1 MKEINFRTDILPLKD
16 RLFKMSL
23 RITQNKEEA
32 EDIVQ
37 ETLIRLWNE
46 RSKWQLISN
55 IVSYSMTICRNLS
68 LDYLRHKENQNIT
81 LNSSLHDCADS
92 MPMPDEALQ
101 NDERQASVAKIINN
115 LPEKQRTVVQLRDI
129 EGMSYKE
136 IAGILEISE
145 SDVKVTLY
153 RAREVLRKRLEI
165 HKL

>member
-23 RITQNKEEA
+23 RITQNNEEA

-55 IVSYSMTICRNLS
+55 IESYSMTICRNLS

-92 MPMPDEALQ
+92 TPMPDEALQ

-136 IAGILEISE
+136 IASILEISE